1 VRHVV
6 LCAAALA
13 LAALL
18 SPPSALGQESPQV
31 ATTEQAPA
39 TLNEVEHGLYAGASI
54 GALVLYL
61 PGTGSGVGVGTL
73 VSATLGYD
81 FTPFIGMGFFAWGL
95 ALSTPSNYQG
105 LGANPTASGDLTGI
119 FPGLE
124 LVLHLPLSADRNDV
138 DRLFFNVAAGG
149 GALFLNPGGLVGT
162 KGTLP
167 AGMADLSLEYFT
179 HLRHFSLG
187 VALDGLAAFPSGGNL
202 IGGALSLFA
211 RYSF

>member
-1 VRHVV
+1 MR
-6 LCAAALA
+6 LQQSCAAALA
-13 LAALL
+13 FAAMVSSPRALA
-18 SPPSALGQESPQV
+18 QEAQV

-39 TLNEVEHGLYAGASI
+39 KLNEVEHGLYAGTQI
-54 GALVLYL
+54 GALFLYL
-61 PGTGSGVGVGTL
+61 PGNGAGVAFGTL
-73 VSATLGYD
+73 VGASMGYD
-81 FTPFIGMGFFAWGL
+81 FTPVFGMGLYCWGL
-95 ALSTPSNYQG
+95 ALSTPSSYQG
-105 LGANPTASGDLTGI
+105 LGANPTASGDLTAI

-124 LVLHLPLSADRNDV
+124 LMLHLPLSSDQNDV
-138 DRLFFNVAAGG
+138 DRLFFNIAAGG
-149 GALFLNPGGLVGT
+149 GALFLNPAGLVGT